1 MFHNKEMKRYKT
13 MIWLPAT
20 VELEFRLTAYSL
32 DLSFYF
38 VSTLHIRPRPSSE
51 GTELGQKKCPL
62 PLPPVRTDFHF
73 SLFTKSR
80 TSLTFVRAIL
90 QA

>member
-38 VSTLHIRPRPSSE
+38 VSILHIRPRPSSE
-51 GTELGQKKCPL
+51 GTELGQKNARFPSRLSGLIFILVC
-62 PLPPVRTDFHF
+62 
-73 SLFTKSR
+73 SLN
-80 TSLTFVRAIL
+80 
-90 QA
+90 QEHP